1 MHLLMR
7 ADGPASLGHRADG
20 ERCVTANHLSLP
32 EPIRDAFMVVRVL
45 GVTPS
50 KAPSQLASRHSPV
63 ASLAPVGSSADG
75 GFDLA
80 RGLDRRHNKRGNASE
95 EHHFGPKVSRPTR

>member
-63 ASLAPVGSSADG
+63 ASCADG